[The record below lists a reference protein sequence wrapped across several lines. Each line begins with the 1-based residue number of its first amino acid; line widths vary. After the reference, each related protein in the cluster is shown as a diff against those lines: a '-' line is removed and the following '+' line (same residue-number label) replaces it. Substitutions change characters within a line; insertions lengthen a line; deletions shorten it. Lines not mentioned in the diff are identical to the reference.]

1 MLTLIQFTIWTKVT
15 FLTKLIN
22 DNFYSTTALIRI
34 VILFLSIHGLWSVC
48 PKTDSI
54 KPCVC
59 DEDRESIACDG
70 TQVTT
75 EVLDKVFQ
83 TLSKNLNQ
91 TERHLKSF
99 HLKNSS
105 ITELKDN
112 TFKDITF
119 EEAFIGFN
127 ANLKTIS
134 RNAFNGSETSML
146 YLLINYN
153 PGLSSPDNSIF
164 KIFNEFQKIQNI
176 ELLFNNI
183 TEIPSNAFNE
193 LDHLIEVHLGGESI
207 KKIGANV
214 FSKLHG
220 VAQVGFE
227 QVNFSIPNNA
237 FQFTNKSDDHLL
249 ISFSD
254 SPGLSNSVFT
264 EKSLLKINRPSTIR
278 FGSWSGSKPSK
289 QMTFLNEKVF
299 LPFLLDNDKNA
310 IDMNGV
316 DFDCNDCRNYWLK
329 KNTKALSKVIMIKC
343 SNKKAFNDAAN
354 FKNCSG

>member
-1 MLTLIQFTIWTKVT
+1 M
-15 FLTKLIN
+15 
-22 DNFYSTTALIRI
+22 TTVLIRI
-34 VILFLSIHGLWSVC
+34 VLPFLSFHGIWSVC

-59 DEDRESIACDG
+59 DENWTIACDG
-70 TQVTT
+70 TQITV

-99 HLKNSS
+99 HLSNSS

-119 EEAFIGFN
+119 EDAFIGFN
-127 ANLKTIS
+127 ANLKTIA
-134 RNAFNGSETSML
+134 RNAFNGSQSSMV

-153 PGLSSPDNSIF
+153 PILSSPDNSIF
-164 KIFNEFQKIQNI
+164 KIFNGFPNI
-176 ELLFNNI
+176 RFFELMFNNI

-193 LDHLIEVHLGGESI
+193 LDHLDVVHFGGESI
-207 KKIGANV
+207 KKLGANV
-214 FSKLHG
+214 FSQLSR
-220 VAQVGFE
+220 VAQLWFE
-227 QVNFSIPNNA
+227 QVNLTIPDNA
-237 FQFTNKSDDHLL
+237 FHFTNKSDKHLML
-249 ISFSD
+249 CFRD
-254 SPGLSNSVFT
+254 SPGITNSLFT
-264 EKSLLKINRPSTIR
+264 EKSLLNINRPTTVRFASGMLSSNPST
-278 FGSWSGSKPSK
+278 

-299 LPFLLDNDKNA
+299 LPFLLENNWNT
-310 IDMNGV
+310 IELNGV

-329 KNTKALSKVIMIKC
+329 KNPKALSKVNLLKC

-354 FKNCSG
+354 FKNCTS